1 MPCQNGRTLS
11 ECISLEVKELMSLD
25 RCQIE
30 KILRERFRSEH
41 FLRLQL
47 EKLLRDMSK
56 SRTLLQKDRYNRIIG

>member
-1 MPCQNGRTLS
+1 MDELS
-11 ECISLEVKELMSLD
+11 VSASLEVKELMSLD

-47 EKLLRDMSK
+47 EKLLRGMSK
-56 SRTLLQKDRYNRIIG
+56 SRTLLQKDRYNRIIWLSV